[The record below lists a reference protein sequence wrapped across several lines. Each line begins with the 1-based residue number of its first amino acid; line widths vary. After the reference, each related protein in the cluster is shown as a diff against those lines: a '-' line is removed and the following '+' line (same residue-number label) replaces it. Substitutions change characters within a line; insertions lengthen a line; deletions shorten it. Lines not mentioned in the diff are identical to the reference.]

1 MKVLG
6 LDGRTHNWDLTGRQ
20 PLKSEED
27 GSGLHERCRLLLA
40 RLFPADRRLEE
51 LPLPGTNNLR
61 ADFYLPGRRLMPEA
75 HGRQHYVFCLHFH
88 KTRLGFLKHQ
98 DRDRKKKEWCGLNGI
113 YYCELPYRE
122 SDDEWAAR
130 LLNPT
135 GGG

>member
-1 MKVLG
+1 
-6 LDGRTHNWDLTGRQ
+6 
-20 PLKSEED
+20 
-27 GSGLHERCRLLLA
+27 
-40 RLFPADRRLEE
+40 
-51 LPLPGTNNLR
+51 LPGTNNLR
-61 ADFYLPGRRLMPEA
+61 ADFYLPARKLMPEV

-113 YYCELPYRE
+113 SYCELPYHE
-122 SDDEWAAR
+122 SDDGWAAR